1 MQIHLENAERME
13 AFGADLAKLI
23 TNQSLTI
30 WLEGELG
37 AGKTTLVRGLLH
49 GRGYVGNVKSP
60 TYTLVEPY
68 ELASGRVAHF
78 DLYRIADPE
87 ELDFIGL
94 RDYLQDYPLCLF
106 EWPEKAAGML
116 PEPDIRIQISYA
128 EPGRNLLLIAGSKI
142 GEKIINKIQNY

>member
-1 MQIHLENAERME
+1 MQRHLDNAEEME
-13 AFGADLAKLI
+13 AFGAKLGRQI
-23 TNQSLTI
+23 NETPCTL
-30 WLEGELG
+30 WFEGELG
-37 AGKTTLVRGLLH
+37 AGKTTLIRGLLR
-49 GRGYVGNVKSP
+49 GRGHSGGVKSP

-87 ELDFIGL
+87 ELDYIGL

-116 PEPDIRIQISYA
+116 PMPDVRIQITYA
-128 EPGRNLLLIAGSKI
+128 EPGRTLILTAGSKK
-142 GEKIINKIQNY
+142 GENILNRI